1 MVGIDDVTQQRVADE
16 ARNAFIT
23 QVTHELRAPLTNIR
37 LYTEQAIEDGEQDPE
52 MRGRCLNVISEE
64 ARRLEGI
71 VTDMLSVAEIEA
83 GTMNLRKDDVRLEML
98 IESLKA
104 DYSGLAGEKN
114 ITLEFK
120 LPPKL
125 PVIHADRDKI
135 GLALH
140 NLVNNALKYT
150 PDGGRVE
157 VKVDVKDGNMI
168 IEVVDSGIGIAE
180 ADIGQIFER
189 FYRANDPKVSA
200 VTGSGLGLALA
211 REVVRLHGGD
221 IQVESEV
228 GKGSTF
234 SIVLPALSAK
244 AA

>member
-1 MVGIDDVTQQRVADE
+1 
-16 ARNAFIT
+16 
-23 QVTHELRAPLTNIR
+23 
-37 LYTEQAIEDGEQDPE
+37 
-52 MRGRCLNVISEE
+52 
-64 ARRLEGI
+64 
-71 VTDMLSVAEIEA
+71 MLFRS
-83 GTMNLRKDDVRLEML
+83 
-98 IESLKA
+98 KA
-104 DYSGLAGEKN
+104 DYSGQASEKN

-125 PVIHADRDKI
+125 PVIQADRDKI

-150 PDGGRVE
+150 PAGGRVE
-157 VKVDVKDGNMI
+157 VKVDVKDGSMT

-180 ADIGQIFER
+180 VDIAQIFDR
-189 FYRANDPKVSA
+189 FYRAKDPKVSE

-211 REVVRLHGGD
+211 REVIRLHGGD
-221 IQVESEV
+221 IHVESEV

-234 SIVLPALSAK
+234 SVILPATSAK